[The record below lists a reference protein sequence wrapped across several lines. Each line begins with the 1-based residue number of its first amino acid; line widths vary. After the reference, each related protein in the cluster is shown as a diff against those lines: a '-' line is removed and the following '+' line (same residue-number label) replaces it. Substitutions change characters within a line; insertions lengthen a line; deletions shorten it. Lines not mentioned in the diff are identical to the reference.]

1 MSEQAR
7 SLSTNNLQVSVEK
20 LQIGMYVSSLDRP
33 WLETPFL
40 FQGFLI
46 RDEDE
51 IQELRRHCQYVVID
65 IDQTAATVD
74 IHALSK
80 AMAAESG
87 APPSTVA
94 SPEYPPVSLTKKKD
108 RTPPPASVTPCN
120 RDDEV
125 SVYSDIS
132 ELRRELANAKD
143 QHDQAS
149 LLIREVMDNLS
160 NGGKLDIKMAE
171 KAVQPII
178 DSVMKNDSAMAWLVR
193 MRETS
198 DYLYTHSISSAIWA
212 TVMARHI
219 GMPKDGIEAAG
230 LGAMLLDIGKTR
242 LPRELLLK
250 PGRLTDAEM
259 VIARGHVDFGIEILQ
274 KSAGVSKPVLA
285 MVRTHHERHDGS
297 GYPLGLSGQQIPVL
311 GRIAGIVDYY
321 DAVTSRRPYAE
332 ALSSYD
338 CLRSLNKMAGRGFQ
352 AEMVEQFIQSI
363 GFFPPGTLVQLND
376 ASVAVVIAQNPRHRL
391 KPEVLILLDP
401 EHRTRRD
408 FPIIDLQLES
418 RSAYT
423 DDILY
428 IDKGLEPGSFG
439 IDPSEYFLG

>member
-1 MSEQAR
+1 
-7 SLSTNNLQVSVEK
+7 LSNNNLQVSVEK
-20 LQIGMYVSSLDRP
+20 LQVGMYVSSLDRP

-51 IQELRRHCQYVVID
+51 IRELRQHCKHVVID

-80 AMAAESG
+80 ALAAESG
-87 APPSTVA
+87 ALPTTVA
-94 SPEYPPVSLTKKKD
+94 VPEYPPVSLAKKKD
-108 RTPPPASVTPCN
+108 RTPPPASVTPAN

-219 GMPKDGIEAAG
+219 GMPKDSIEAAG

-242 LPRELLLK
+242 LPREILLK

-259 VIARGHVDFGIEILQ
+259 VIARGHVHLGIEILQ
-274 KSAGVSKPVLA
+274 ESAGVSKPVLA

-423 DDILY
+423 DEVLY